1 MRLVAGDLVPDI
13 RNLGRVAMMVVV
25 LATIGYLAN
34 HSGGGA
40 DGQFRRR
47 PIQSG
52 LAEGTP
58 VSHQSPVTPKV
69 MPDEVE
75 HQRVTSVSQIGAE
88 DTALGEGRWSRTP
101 SGVR

>member
-1 MRLVAGDLVPDI
+1 MRLVAGDLVSDI

-34 HSGGGA
+34 HSGGRA

-52 LAEGTP
+52 LAEGDSRLP
-58 VSHQSPVTPKV
+58 PES
-69 MPDEVE
+69 
-75 HQRVTSVSQIGAE
+75 R
-88 DTALGEGRWSRTP
+88 DTKGHAG
-101 SGVR
+101 